1 MNGIMYIREKSNFS
15 KNALAERMGVTRQTV
30 TLWEKGVRKP
40 DSKHLQWLCD
50 FYGLSEQ
57 WFGELS
63 EAELNVLNSMQM
75 YRYREGDKEFF
86 SFIPKEDEIAI
97 ECGSLEP
104 MLDVEY
110 ADTLKREKLFLQR
123 VEQYLKPINGNQ
135 AYLCDKITVAERGM
149 KEVSCYLDL
158 LEAVQKVGS
167 EGTFLKVPFRYE
179 IKTSIY
185 AMLIASGQYSL
196 EDIKSLFPNDFS
208 DDPGLEIDEEY
219 LGNLA
224 DMMGSHW
231 NGVKTSEM
239 EKMLR
244 IRKNIRAKKQV
255 VKEQI

>member
-40 DSKHLQWLCD
+40 DSKHLKWLCD

-63 EAELNVLNSMQM
+63 EAELNVLDSMLM
-75 YRYREGDKEFF
+75 YRYREGEKEFF

-104 MLDVEY
+104 MLDDEY
-110 ADTLKREKLFLQR
+110 VDTLKREKIFLKR

-135 AYLCDKITVAERGM
+135 AYLCDKITVAKRGM

-158 LEAVQKVGS
+158 LETVQKVGS

-196 EDIKSLFPNDFS
+196 EGIKSLFPDDFS
-208 DDPGLEIDEEY
+208 SDLALKIDEDY
-219 LGNLA
+219 LNDLA
-224 DMMGSHW
+224 DMMGGHW
-231 NGVKTSEM
+231 ECVKSKEI
-239 EKMLR
+239 EKAEHRMKN
-244 IRKNIRAKKQV
+244 RKCIK
-255 VKEQI
+255 